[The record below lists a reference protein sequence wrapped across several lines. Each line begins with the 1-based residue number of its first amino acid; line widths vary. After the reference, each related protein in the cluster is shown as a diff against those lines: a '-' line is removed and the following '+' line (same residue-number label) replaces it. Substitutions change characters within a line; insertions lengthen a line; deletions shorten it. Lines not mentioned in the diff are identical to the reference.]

1 MTIYYWTS
9 FSKRKN
15 STKRPSSGTSATVQ
29 LKEGTSIESPVFLLS
44 GDLFTITYVNAFSHY
59 YFVTD
64 IRSVRN
70 GLVEIYCKMD
80 PLASFKTDIGGYT
93 ALIERASYTYDIAI
107 PDPACAIFNYV
118 DVYKATA
125 SSMLDDTG
133 FFALS
138 VLNTT
143 GSGVG
148 FTSTYLMGRPTLQ
161 LIAQY
166 VNTNWGSGLGPF
178 DIVDWLQA
186 TFLKTAAAITS
197 CVWIPLPMTVISSSW
212 SSGPGVVEIGV
223 DNIPGTDGYLMTGPG
238 VAHHSV
244 DIDVPTTYTDFRGSA
259 PYTTIELY
267 VPGYG
272 MININPEELQLSK
285 KITVDMDVD
294 VVTGDTMVYV
304 KAYQS
309 GATISTLHYNIG
321 VQCPVGQVGSD
332 VTGSLAGIINTAA
345 NVMTAKVPGNRYAA
359 VSEIQ
364 AVGSGISTLA
374 TAIAPT
380 TTVSG
385 SRGGRALT
393 LNGLSYRVT
402 VTEKHTQDPASLAAG
417 SGRPEMARHQI
428 STIPGYIK
436 CLDAS
441 VPINGMDA
449 ERDEIN
455 AFLNSGFYYE

>member
-1 MTIYYWTS
+1 MTINYWTS

-15 STKRPSSGTSATVQ
+15 STKQPSSGTSATVQ

-44 GDLFTITYVNAFSHY
+44 GDLFTITYVKAFNHY

-80 PLASFKTDIGGYT
+80 PLASFKSDIGSYT
-93 ALIERASYTYDIAI
+93 ALIERSSHTYDIAI
-107 PDPACAIFNYV
+107 PDPACAIYNYV
-118 DVYKATA
+118 DVYKNTVA
-125 SSMLDDTG
+125 SGLDDTG

-148 FTSTYLMGRPTLQ
+148 FTCTYLVGRPTLN
-161 LIAQY
+161 LVAQY
-166 VNTNWGSGLGPF
+166 VNTNWGSGLGAF

-186 TFLKTAAAITS
+186 TFLKTAAAIIS
-197 CVWIPLPMTVISSSW
+197 CIWIPLSMTVISSSW
-212 SSGPGVVEIGV
+212 ASSGEVIEVGV
-223 DNIPGTDGYLMTGPG
+223 DNIPGTTGYRMTAPG
-238 VAHHSV
+238 VAHLTATVSV
-244 DIDVPTTYTDFRGSA
+244 PATYTDFRGSA

-272 MININPEELQLSK
+272 MINIDPEELQLSNQLD
-285 KITVDMDVD
+285 IEMDVD
-294 VVTGDTMVYV
+294 VCTGDTMVYI
-304 KAYQS
+304 KAHQS
-309 GATISTLHYNIG
+309 QAVISTLHYNIG

-345 NVMTAKVPGNRYAA
+345 NIMTAKVPGNRYAA

-364 AVGSGISTLA
+364 AVGSSISALA
-374 TAIAPT
+374 TALAPT
-380 TTVSG
+380 TSVSG
-385 SRGGRALT
+385 SKGGRALIA
-393 LNGLSYRVT
+393 NGLDYKVT
-402 VTEKHTQDPASLAAG
+402 VKEKHTQDPASLAAD

-428 STIPGYIK
+428 STIPGFIK

-455 AFLNSGFYYE
+455 SFLNSGFYYE

>member
-1 MTIYYWTS
+1 MTIKYWTS

-15 STKRPSSGTSATVQ
+15 STKKPSSGTSATVQ

-44 GDLFTITYVNAFSHY
+44 GDLFDITYVNAFDHY

-93 ALIERASYTYDIAI
+93 ALIERCSHTFDVAI

-138 VLNTT
+138 VLNTK

-148 FTSTYLMGRPTLQ
+148 FTCTYLVGRPTLK

-186 TFLKTAAAITS
+186 TFLKTAAAIIS

-212 SSGPGVVEIGV
+212 SDGPEVVEIGV
-223 DNIPGTDGYLMTGPG
+223 DNVPGTDGYRMTAPG

-244 DIDVPTTYTDFRGSA
+244 DIDIPATYTDFRGSS
-259 PYTTIELY
+259 PYTSIELY

-272 MININPEELQLSK
+272 IININPEELQLSK
-285 KITVDMDVD
+285 KITVEMDVD

-304 KAYQS
+304 KAQQS
-309 GATISTLHYNIG
+309 QATISTLHYNLG

-345 NVMTAKVPGNRYAA
+345 NVMTAKVPGNRYAS

-380 TTVSG
+380 TCVSG

-393 LNGLSYRVT
+393 ANGLGYRVT
-402 VTEKHTQDPASLAAG
+402 VTEKHTQDPASLADN

-428 STIPGYIK
+428 STIPGFIK

-455 AFLNSGFYYE
+455 SFLNSGFYYE